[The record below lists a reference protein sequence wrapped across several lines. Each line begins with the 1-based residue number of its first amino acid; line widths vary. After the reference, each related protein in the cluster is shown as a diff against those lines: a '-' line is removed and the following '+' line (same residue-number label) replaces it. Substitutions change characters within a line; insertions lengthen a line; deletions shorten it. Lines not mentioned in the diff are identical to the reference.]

1 MVSTPIYMDS
11 HATTRTD
18 PRVVEAMLPYFSEHY
33 GNAASRTHAFG
44 WTAADAIDTARR
56 QIATLIGARSSEIVF
71 TSGATEA
78 NNLAIKGVVEPRR
91 HERRHIIT
99 VVIEHRAVLDA
110 CRRVEQHGCRVTYL
124 PVRSDGLVD
133 LDELTRAITP
143 ETVLITVM
151 TANNEIGVMQPIAEI
166 GAIAKAHGV
175 LCHSDAAQ
183 AAGKT
188 PLDVKA
194 LDVDLLSLS
203 AHKMYGPKGI
213 GALYVRR
220 RDPRVQL
227 SPMMDGGGH
236 ERGLRS
242 GTLNV
247 TGAVGFGA
255 AAQLCAQELDADDE
269 HTRRLRDRLW
279 DGLQRELTDLRLNG
293 SADRRL
299 PNNLNVSFA
308 HVDGEA
314 LLMGLDDIAVSSG
327 SACTTTTREPSYVIK
342 ALGAG
347 DQMARASIRFGLSRY
362 NSDEEVDYVVAKV
375 AATVRHL
382 RELSPL
388 CDGALTEADTDPAV
402 ARWLSDA

>member
-1 MVSTPIYMDS
+1 MVKTPIYMDS

-44 WTAADAIDTARR
+44 WKAADAVDTARR

-78 NNLAIKGVVEPRR
+78 NNLAVKGVVEQRR
-91 HERRHIIT
+91 NERCHIIT
-99 VVIEHRAVLDA
+99 VVTEHRAVLDA
-110 CRRVEQHGCRVTYL
+110 CRRVEQYGCRVRYL
-124 PVRSDGLVD
+124 PVGSDGRVD
-133 LDELTRAITP
+133 LDELTRAIRP

-151 TANNEIGVMQPIAEI
+151 TANNEIGVIQPIAEV

-175 LCHSDAAQ
+175 LCHTDAAQ
-183 AAGKT
+183 AAGKI

-220 RDPRVQL
+220 SDSRVRL

-247 TGAVGFGA
+247 SGAVGFGA
-255 AAQLCAQELDADDE
+255 AAQICTQELDADDA

-279 DGLQRELTDLRLNG
+279 EGLQRELTDIRLNG

-342 ALGAG
+342 ALGG
-347 DQMARASIRFGLSRY
+347 SDQMARASIRFGLSRD
-362 NSDEEVDYVVAKV
+362 NSDEEIDYVVAKV
-375 AATVRHL
+375 AAVVQHL

-388 CDGALTEADTDPAV
+388 CDSAPTEPDTDPAV